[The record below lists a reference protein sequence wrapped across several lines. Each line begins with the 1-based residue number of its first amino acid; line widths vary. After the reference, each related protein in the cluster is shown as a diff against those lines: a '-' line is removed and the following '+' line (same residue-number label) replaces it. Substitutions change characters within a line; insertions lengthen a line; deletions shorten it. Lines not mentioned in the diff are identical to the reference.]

1 MGSRP
6 RAKLALKSKW
16 AYVSPLQG
24 ELIEAWTRKGGDPD
38 LAISEWVKEGTPL
51 GVNMP
56 IQCHGIFPAF
66 DREQEEEWQADAITQ
81 LAAGTLANY
90 VSVRDNREDAEIE
103 IRRISDKGFAVPVR
117 RREVETEFSQGTI
130 SRLALI
136 IKERPDKTKK
146 RRLIIDLRRS
156 GGNSKA
162 YLPEKLVLPRAVD
175 GVNTLRALHQQRAEG
190 SMEEVKALWS
200 REMVL
205 IDVSDAFPHL
215 GVHARELEHCLAPA
229 VDDSGD
235 FILFRALL
243 FGFKTAPLLWS
254 RVAAWTARMLQS
266 CVQSDEGQ
274 HQVYLDDSFWCL
286 QGSLARRNHLLAFIV
301 YTMSAIGLEVS
312 ARKGERGDKVVWAGV
327 EFRLVDPNTVL
338 LTLPEKFLSS
348 VETIL
353 KGWNKGLAPLKE
365 LRTVTGKISWL
376 SGVLVRAKWVLRIFY
391 AVLSAR
397 EAELRSGEEDR
408 RRQNRADQRD
418 KSAFFPVKRLEAGR
432 LALLEFLAVTKERP
446 TRKITLSR
454 RSQAEVTVATDASP
468 EGLGAVLIVKPPAD
482 RGPGVTRDGGRRQEL
497 RVRARRGLLAG
508 DRGGTGAGHGPGAL
522 GQEARR
528 HEARADA
535 AVRLGYGPRYGAE
548 PFSGHSCVEHAG
560 CGHRHP
566 AGAPP
571 CRACAPAAR
580 ARSSQR
586 GARLLE
592 PPLYL
597 GFQEPSE
604 GPCRRQDRH
613 AQDER
618 RKLFPTP
625 DTGPGTR
632 ALGCLHQGGCPG
644 SLAGLVLRPY
654 EVFWKK
660 GGVAR
665 SADH

>member
-468 EGLGAVLIVKPPAD
+468 EGLGAVLIVNHQLIGALASPVTEVDAKNFEFELGAASSQGIVEALALVMALEHWGKKLEGMKLELTLQSDSVTALAMVQNRSAATPALNMLGAVIGIQLE
-482 RGPGVTRDGGRRQEL
+482 RHHVEHVRLQHVPGAANVVPDYLSRPSTWASKSL
-497 RVRARRGLLAG
+497 PKALAG
-508 DRGGTGAGHGPGAL
+508 VKIATPKTRGESFFPLPTPGRAPELWGASTREDVPGAW
-522 GQEARR
+522 
-528 HEARADA
+528 
-535 AVRLGYGPRYGAE
+535 
-548 PFSGHSCVEHAG
+548 
-560 CGHRHP
+560 
-566 AGAPP
+566 
-571 CRACAPAAR
+571 
-580 ARSSQR
+580 
-586 GARLLE
+586 
-592 PPLYL
+592 
-597 GFQEPSE
+597 
-604 GPCRRQDRH
+604 
-613 AQDER
+613 
-618 RKLFPTP
+618 
-625 DTGPGTR
+625 
-632 ALGCLHQGGCPG
+632 
-644 SLAGLVLRPY
+644 LA
-654 EVFWKK
+654 WC
-660 GGVAR
+660 
-665 SADH
+665 